1 MSRTRWD
8 MEEHAEEN
16 DRLTAML
23 VTSQR
28 PRVIAGG
35 SRAGGQGS
43 LTFGGKGRCGRGLGA
58 KRPAGNPGA
67 HAHSRTGALNG
78 RQTAEREHVTWSVC
92 TRREHVTWSVCT
104 RREHV
109 T

>member
-8 MEEHAEEN
+8 MEEHAEED

-23 VTSQR
+23 VTSQG

-43 LTFGGKGRCGRGLGA
+43 LTLGGKGRCGQHESEA
-58 KRPAGNPGA
+58 W
-67 HAHSRTGALNG
+67 ALKDQ
-78 RQTAEREHVTWSVC
+78 RVIPERMHIHVQA
-92 TRREHVTWSVCT
+92 R
-104 RREHV
+104 
-109 T
+109 